1 MLKCQ
6 SSRRGWIIAE
16 TRSGLFVMYPLPLF
30 LGAGDYTIGGFY
42 PRKEKS
48 KDVDPIAIAFRNVAT
63 APGVTFEGGRSTF
76 GLRFPIGDQLFGFPE
91 GNSYFGPNSQF
102 VPANTVPD
110 GRRRRAHR
118 SGR

>member
-1 MLKCQ
+1 MDN
-6 SSRRGWIIAE
+6 
-16 TRSGLFVMYPLPLF
+16 SGNPVGAFRYVSHYPLF

-76 GLRFPIGDQLFGFPE
+76 GLRFPIGDQLSGFPE

-102 VPANTVPD
+102 RPSEH
-110 GRRRRAHR
+110 RAGWQKAAR
-118 SGR
+118 SSLRSVNLPSAR